1 MLFRSGNLESTG
13 VRNVSGRRTRSSRA
27 APTFT
32 AEELELVEKA
42 ARNKRR
48 IEKMILEQTRILEQ
62 KNEKDKSVDVF
73 ESISIKNSKDP
84 SRPVAAWMGQ
94 NSGDPDPGGDPDRND
109 DFDNWNP
116 PFRNRRGGGSRPPPP
131 DPDDQG
137 DDGGEGSSIPNDNDK
152 DSIISLTETR
162 EIGRAHV

>member
-1 MLFRSGNLESTG
+1 MGGNLESTE

-27 APTFT
+27 VPTFT

-73 ESISIKNSKDP
+73 ESISIKNSNP

-94 NSGDPDPGGDPDRND
+94 NPGDPDPGGDPDRND

-116 PFRNRRGGGSRPPPP
+116 PFWNRRGGG
-131 DPDDQG
+131 
-137 DDGGEGSSIPNDNDK
+137 GGHHHHQTQMTKGMMGGRVAPY
-152 DSIISLTETR
+152 LMTMTR
-162 EIGRAHV
+162 TV